1 MSYTVMCTFDLKNAT
16 QQDYNNAYSDL
27 AQIGMRKVVVG
38 VDGNGAGTQ
47 RVIPTTTV
55 IADNIAGTSS
65 DQVATVFRNAIG
77 AKFRARRLKS
87 EIFVVA
93 GAQGFWAADRT

>member
-38 VDGNGAGTQ
+38 VQPRYA
-47 RVIPTTTV
+47 
-55 IADNIAGTSS
+55 
-65 DQVATVFRNAIG
+65 
-77 AKFRARRLKS
+77 
-87 EIFVVA
+87 
-93 GAQGFWAADRT
+93 